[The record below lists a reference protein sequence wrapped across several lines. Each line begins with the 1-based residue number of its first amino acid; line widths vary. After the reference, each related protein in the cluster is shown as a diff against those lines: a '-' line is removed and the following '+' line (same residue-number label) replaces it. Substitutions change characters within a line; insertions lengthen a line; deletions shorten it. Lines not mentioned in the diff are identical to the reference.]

1 MWKLILTNLAS
12 FTGGIYIYLI
22 VAATSGAVVGY
33 GAYSWTSNYY
43 IAKIERANELAL
55 KEKDDIE
62 QKGDKLVV
70 QYIDQITKVSNH
82 NADLQKQVALAI
94 GPDRCAISN
103 GFVRV
108 YNASASGEA
117 SAPSSLDG
125 TPSAIDTDTL
135 LSTII
140 ENNEKYRRLADQL
153 TQLQAFESQ

>member
-108 YNASASGEA
+108 YNASSSGEA
-117 SAPSSLDG
+117 TTPSSLDG
-125 TPSAIDTDTL
+125 TPSAIDTATL

>member
-125 TPSAIDTDTL
+125 TPSAIDTATL

>member
-1 MWKLILTNLAS
+1 MLDSIKN
-12 FTGGIYIYLI
+12 YII
-22 VAATSGAVVGY
+22 VACAAFFLGGWLIFGFTSH
-33 GAYSWTSNYY
+33 YY
-43 IAKIERANELAL
+43 QGIISEANQKAL
-55 KEKDDIE
+55 E
-62 QKGDKLVV
+62 QKDAIQRNGDQLVA

-82 NADLQKQVALAI
+82 NANLQKQVALAI
-94 GPDRCAISN
+94 GSNRCAISN

-125 TPSAIDTDTL
+125 TPSAIDTATL

>member
-33 GAYSWTSNYY
+33 GAYSWTSSYY

-70 QYIDQITKVSNH
+70 QYIEQIDKLATH
-82 NADLQKQVALAI
+82 NANLQKQITLAV
-94 GPDRCAISN
+94 GPDRCTISN
-103 GFVRV
+103 GFVRL
-108 YNASASGEA
+108 YNASTSGEA
-117 SAPSSLDG
+117 TAPSGLDG
-125 TPSAIDTDTL
+125 TPSAIDTATL
-135 LSTII
+135 LSVAI
-140 ENNEKYRRLADQL
+140 ENNEKYRKLADQL